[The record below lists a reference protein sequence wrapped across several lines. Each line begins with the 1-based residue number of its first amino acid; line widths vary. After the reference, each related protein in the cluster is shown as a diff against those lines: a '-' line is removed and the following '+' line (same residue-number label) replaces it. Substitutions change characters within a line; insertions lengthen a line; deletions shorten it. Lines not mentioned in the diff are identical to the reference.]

1 MSVQRRERARFFF
14 FRERRDPRL
23 FPRSRGRREKKRET
37 KKKKSGRRGSFFF
50 PPFFLSFPFLPPP
63 LFLLLSLSP
72 RRQTTHSW
80 LSKTT
85 TQRRAAEPGC
95 GALEPSEKGP
105 FFCFLLRWF
114 PNLELSLP
122 AGAREKK
129 GSLPFFRFELRSCP
143 LCARARSL
151 SLTRSKR
158 R

>member
-1 MSVQRRERARFFF
+1 MSEKAK
-14 FRERRDPRL
+14 RDGAEEGR
-23 FPRSRGRREKKRET
+23 RREKSKEKT
-37 KKKKSGRRGSFFF
+37 GNEKKKSGRRGSFFF

-63 LFLLLSLSP
+63 LSLLLSLSP

-80 LSKTT
+80 LPKTM
-85 TQRRAAEPGC
+85 TQRRAAEPGG

-129 GSLPFFRFELRSCP
+129 GSLSFFRFELRSCP

-151 SLTRSKR
+151 SHTRSKR